1 MTSRQ
6 SSGQKSRRIRSIT
19 ISASSVTALLLAACA
34 AQTGSPANASNG
46 QQPARAAQPQQIS
59 AADKKQGAE
68 AHPQLMAEFGG
79 AEVGPQAR
87 YVEGV
92 GKTIAMQSGLGNARS
107 DFTVTLLNSSVDN
120 AFAIPGGYVYVTRQ
134 LVSLMNNEAE
144 LAGVLGH
151 EVGHVAARHAAK
163 RQSTAQKN
171 AVFGVLGS
179 ILSGVLFGNT
189 ALGQLGQQIFSTGS
203 QLLTLRYS
211 RSQETEADNLGVQ
224 YLRSAGYDP
233 RAMSTVLRS
242 LAAQNALD
250 SQLLGAN
257 NTVPEWA
264 STHPDPASRVSAA
277 LNRAGSN
284 AGGVTNREAFLT
296 NINGLMYGDD
306 PRQGIVEG
314 RTFSH
319 PEFRLRFEA
328 PNGFYL
334 LNGTRSVT
342 IGGQSGK
349 GELTTAAYNGDM
361 TTYIRNVFAGL
372 TEQGQPQI
380 QPGTIQRTTVNGIPA
395 AYSTA
400 RVTSGGSQV
409 DVVVFAYEFS
419 ANQAFHFLT
428 ISQAGQ
434 AGQFD
439 PLFSSM
445 RRMTQAEAT
454 AIRPRKVQVVTVRS
468 GDTVQSLAGRMAF
481 KDRPVDRFLVLNGL
495 AAGTTLTAGQKVKIV
510 TY

>member
-1 MTSRQ
+1 MSRRNRRQ
-6 SSGQKSRRIRSIT
+6 SLVLSAGSI
-19 ISASSVTALLLAACA
+19 TALLVAACA
-34 AQTGSPANASNG
+34 AQTGSPANAANG
-46 QQPARAAQPQQIS
+46 QSAQQVQQIS

-68 AHPQLMAEFGG
+68 AHPQLLAEFGG

-87 YVEGV
+87 YVESV
-92 GKTIAMQSGLGNARS
+92 GKNIAMQSGLGNARS

-134 LVSLMNNEAE
+134 LVALMNNEAE
-144 LAGVLGH
+144 LAAVLGH

-163 RQSTAQKN
+163 RQSAAQKN
-171 AVFGVLGS
+171 AIFGVLGS
-179 ILSGVLFGNT
+179 ILSGVLLGNT
-189 ALGQLGQQIFSTGS
+189 ALGQLGQEIFSTGS

-211 RSQETEADNLGVQ
+211 RTQETEADNLGVQ
-224 YLRSAGYDP
+224 YLKSAGYDP
-233 RAMSTVLRS
+233 RAMGTVLRS
-242 LAAQNALD
+242 LANQNALD
-250 SQLLGAN
+250 SQLSGLN

-264 STHPDPASRVSAA
+264 STHPDPASRVNAA
-277 LNRAGSN
+277 LNRAGVN
-284 AGGVTNREAFLT
+284 ATGATNRDPFLTGINGVT
-296 NINGLMYGDD
+296 YGDD
-306 PRQGIVEG
+306 PKQGMVEG

-319 PEFRLRFEA
+319 PEFRMRFEA

-334 LNGTRSVT
+334 LNGTQSVT

-349 GELTTAAYNGDM
+349 GELTTAPYNGDM

-372 TEQGQPQI
+372 TKQGQAQI
-380 QPGTIQRTTVNGIPA
+380 QPGSIQRTTVNGIPA
-395 AYSTA
+395 AYASVRA
-400 RVTSGGSQV
+400 NNGGSPV

-445 RRMTQAEAT
+445 RRLTSAEAT
-454 AIRPRKVQVVTVRS
+454 AIRPRKLQVVTVKA
-468 GDTVQSLAGRMAF
+468 GDTVQTLSARMAF
-481 KDRPVDRFLVLNGL
+481 KDKPLDRFLVLNGL
-495 AAGTTLTAGQKVKIV
+495 TASSRLSAGQKVKIV

>member
-1 MTSRQ
+1 MSRRHRRQ
-6 SSGQKSRRIRSIT
+6 SLVL
-19 ISASSVTALLLAACA
+19 SAGTVTALLLAACA
-34 AQTGSPANASNG
+34 AQTGTPANAANG
-46 QQPARAAQPQQIS
+46 QSTQQVQQIS

-68 AHPQLMAEFGG
+68 AHPQLLAEFGG

-92 GKTIAMQSGLGNARS
+92 GKNIAMQSGLGNARS

-134 LVSLMNNEAE
+134 LVALMNNEAE

-163 RQSTAQKN
+163 RQSAAQKN
-171 AVFGVLGS
+171 AIFGVLGS
-179 ILSGVLFGNT
+179 ILSGVLLGNT
-189 ALGQLGQQIFSTGS
+189 ALGQLGQEIFSTGS

-211 RSQETEADNLGVQ
+211 RSQETEADNLGIQ

-233 RAMSTVLRS
+233 RAMGTVLRS
-242 LAAQNALD
+242 LANQNALD
-250 SQLLGAN
+250 SQLTGLN

-264 STHPDPASRVSAA
+264 STHPDPASRVNAA
-277 LNRAGSN
+277 LTRAGTN
-284 AGGVTNREAFLT
+284 AGGITNRDTFLT
-296 NINGLMYGDD
+296 SINGLTYGDD
-306 PRQGIVEG
+306 PKQGVVEG

-334 LNGTRSVT
+334 LNGTQSVT

-349 GELTTAAYNGDM
+349 GELSTAPYNGDM
-361 TTYIRNVFAGL
+361 QTYIRNVFAGL
-372 TEQGQPQI
+372 TQRGQAQI
-380 QPGTIQRTTVNGIPA
+380 QPESIQRTTINGIPA
-395 AYSTA
+395 AYASVRA
-400 RVTSGGSQV
+400 SNGGSPV
-409 DVVVFAYEFS
+409 DVVVFVYEFS

-445 RRMTQAEAT
+445 RRLTSAEAG
-454 AIRPRKVQVVTVRS
+454 AIRPRKLQVVTVKA
-468 GDTVQSLAGRMAF
+468 GDTLQSLSARMAY
-481 KDRPVDRFLVLNGL
+481 KDRPLDRLLVLNGL
-495 AAGTTLTAGQKVKIV
+495 TAGSQLSIGQRVKII

>member
-6 SSGQKSRRIRSIT
+6 RIQSLT
-19 ISASSVTALLLAACA
+19 LSATSAAALILAACA
-34 AQTGSPANASNG
+34 VQTGSQANAAQTAPIPAKSPTTNQI
-46 QQPARAAQPQQIS
+46 QQVQQIS

-68 AHPQLMAEFGG
+68 AHPQLLAEFGG
-79 AEVGPQAR
+79 AETGLQAR
-87 YVEGV
+87 YVEGI

-163 RQSTAQKN
+163 RQSAAQKN
-171 AVFGVLGS
+171 AIFGVLGT

-211 RSQETEADNLGVQ
+211 RSQETEADNLGIQ

-242 LAAQNALD
+242 LASQNALD
-250 SQLLGAN
+250 GQILGAN

-264 STHPDPASRVSAA
+264 STHPDPASRVAAA
-277 LNRAGSN
+277 LNRAGAN
-284 AGGVTNREAFLT
+284 ASGMTNRDSFLT
-296 NINGLMYGDD
+296 GINGLTYGDD
-306 PRQGIVEG
+306 PKQGVVEG
-314 RTFSH
+314 RTFTH
-319 PEFRLRFEA
+319 PEFRMRFDA

-349 GELTTAAYNGDM
+349 GELTTAPYSGDLPG
-361 TTYIRNVFAGL
+361 YIRTVFAGL
-372 TEQGQPQI
+372 TEQGQAQI
-380 QPGTIQRTTVNGIPA
+380 QPTSIQRTTVNGIPA
-395 AYSTA
+395 AYGTA
-400 RVTSGGSQV
+400 RVTSSGNQV
-409 DVVVFAYEFS
+409 DVVVFAYEFA

-445 RRMTQAEAT
+445 RRITTTEAA
-454 AIRPRKVQVVTVRS
+454 AIRPRKLQVVTVKS
-468 GDTVQSLAGRMAF
+468 SDTLQSLSGRMAYA
-481 KDRPVDRFLVLNGL
+481 DRPLDRFLVLNGL
-495 AAGTTLTAGQKVKIV
+495 STSSRLVAGQKVKIV